1 MANVMELRTKRAQ
14 LWEGAKA
21 FLDSHTDKDGKLSA
35 EDADVYDK
43 MEADVVALGK
53 DIERLE
59 RQAAIDAEMARPTT
73 EPIVNKPAAVVPEK
87 KGRAADEYRK
97 AMIAA
102 IRSNF
107 RNVSNVLQEGVD
119 ADGGYL
125 VPEEM
130 DSRLIDVLTE
140 ENIMRN
146 LGTKITTSGE
156 RKINIAATKPAAS
169 WIEEGGALS
178 FGDAT
183 FDQIIM
189 DAYKLHVAIK
199 VTEELLYDNAFNLE
213 SYIIQ
218 QFGKAIS
225 NAEEDAFLNGDG
237 NHKPTGLLTS
247 AATGV
252 TTAGATIT
260 ADELISLVYSLKRPY
275 RKNAAFII
283 NDQTLSVIRK
293 LKDANQAY
301 IWQPSYQAG
310 EPDRLLGYALH
321 TSPYMPTMAAGKAV
335 IAFGDYTYYNIGD
348 RGTRSL
354 QELKEL
360 FAGNGMVGF
369 VMKERVDGKLVLPE
383 AVQTLKIKGT
393 DKG

>member
-35 EDADVYDK
+35 EDAAAYDK

-59 RQAAIDAEMARPTT
+59 RQAAIDAEMAKPTT
-73 EPIVNKPAAVVPEK
+73 EPIVNKPAAAVPEK
-87 KGRAADEYRK
+87 KGRAADEYRQ

-199 VTEELLYDNAFNLE
+199 VTEELL
-213 SYIIQ
+213 
-218 QFGKAIS
+218 
-225 NAEEDAFLNGDG
+225 
-237 NHKPTGLLTS
+237 
-247 AATGV
+247 
-252 TTAGATIT
+252 
-260 ADELISLVYSLKRPY
+260 
-275 RKNAAFII
+275 
-283 NDQTLSVIRK
+283 
-293 LKDANQAY
+293 
-301 IWQPSYQAG
+301 
-310 EPDRLLGYALH
+310 
-321 TSPYMPTMAAGKAV
+321 
-335 IAFGDYTYYNIGD
+335 
-348 RGTRSL
+348 
-354 QELKEL
+354 
-360 FAGNGMVGF
+360 
-369 VMKERVDGKLVLPE
+369 
-383 AVQTLKIKGT
+383 
-393 DKG
+393 